1 MPETESRNN
10 GDQEFWNHEMRES
23 PVVDEI
29 EINILF
35 NVRVHIVEPV
45 IIS

>member
-10 GDQEFWNHEMRES
+10 ENQEFWNHEMRES

-29 EINILF
+29 EINILI
-35 NVRVHIVEPV
+35 NVRVP
-45 IIS
+45 